1 MAVRATAILH
11 GRPIPQVARRSR
23 SRPVSRCG
31 RRVPP
36 DVRASVDATS
46 KVGARTGGD
55 ARRVPVLIV
64 PGFLSSASEY
74 EGMADAL
81 RRFDASVDV
90 FVVPLKTK
98 DWYPTLVGGNFRAIL
113 DAVDRAATEALRA
126 SGSPPEETRLRV
138 VGHSAGGWLARTW
151 LGSSPYLGRTYGG
164 ARKTRVL
171 LTLGTPHY
179 SLERY
184 PFGRAPEKLFVDAE
198 AEASFARENKR
209 RSADASAT
217 RGAESPW
224 TASRAAESTLALT
237 NFRYPGAFE
246 AGVRYVSVCGCGV
259 VGATPRRWV
268 ADALGLE
275 REAERATLASVGA
288 GVSYAASC
296 GACDGVDGD
305 GVTPLRSAMLIGAK
319 ELVLTGVT
327 HKPKPGETDDAWYGA
342 PRVVRRWAP
351 ELLDDE

>member
-1 MAVRATAILH
+1 M
-11 GRPIPQVARRSR
+11 
-23 SRPVSRCG
+23 
-31 RRVPP
+31 
-36 DVRASVDATS
+36 
-46 KVGARTGGD
+46 
-55 ARRVPVLIV
+55 PVLII

-81 RRFDASVDV
+81 RRFDASADV
-90 FVVPLKTK
+90 SVVPLETK
-98 DWYPTLVGGNFRAIL
+98 DWYPTLAGGDFRAIL
-113 DAVDRAATEALRA
+113 DKVDRAATEALRA
-126 SGSPPEETRLRV
+126 SGSPPESKTLRV

-151 LGSSPYLGRTYGG
+151 LGSSPYMGRVYGG
-164 ARKTRVL
+164 AKKTRVL

-184 PFGRAPEKLFVDAE
+184 PFGRAPEKLFADAE
-198 AEASFARENKR
+198 ARARLAREKDDENAR
-209 RSADASAT
+209 ASE

-224 TASRAAESTLALT
+224 TATRAAESTLALT

-246 AGVRYVSVCGCGV
+246 PGVRYVSVCGRGV
-259 VGATPRRWV
+259 VGAAPRRWV
-268 ADALGLE
+268 AESFFFGLE
-275 REAERATLASVGA
+275 RRSRRAFSTEEAEDETARAPATLASVGA

-296 GACDGVDGD
+296 GTCDGVDGD

-342 PRVVRRWAP
+342 PRVVRRWAR
-351 ELLDDE
+351 ELFDDGRDEADETPTSR

>member
-1 MAVRATAILH
+1 M
-11 GRPIPQVARRSR
+11 
-23 SRPVSRCG
+23 
-31 RRVPP
+31 
-36 DVRASVDATS
+36 
-46 KVGARTGGD
+46 
-55 ARRVPVLIV
+55 PVLII

-81 RRFDASVDV
+81 RRFDASADV
-90 FVVPLKTK
+90 SVVPLETK
-98 DWYPTLVGGNFRAIL
+98 DWYPTLAGGDFRAIL
-113 DAVDRAATEALRA
+113 DKVDRAATEALRA
-126 SGSPPEETRLRV
+126 SGSPPESKTLRV

-151 LGSSPYLGRTYGG
+151 LGSSPYMGRVYGG
-164 ARKTRVL
+164 AKKTRVL

-184 PFGRAPEKLFVDAE
+184 PFGRVSEKLFADPEARAGFEREAVLFSQRKRLDDDDDDA
-198 AEASFARENKR
+198 R
-209 RSADASAT
+209 
-217 RGAESPW
+217 AESPW

-246 AGVRYVSVCGCGV
+246 AGVRYVSVCGRGV
-259 VGATPRRWV
+259 VGSTPRGWLART
-268 ADALGLE
+268 LGLE
-275 REAERATLASVGA
+275 KNDQKEKETNARFFASVGA

-296 GACDGVDGD
+296 GSCDGVDGD